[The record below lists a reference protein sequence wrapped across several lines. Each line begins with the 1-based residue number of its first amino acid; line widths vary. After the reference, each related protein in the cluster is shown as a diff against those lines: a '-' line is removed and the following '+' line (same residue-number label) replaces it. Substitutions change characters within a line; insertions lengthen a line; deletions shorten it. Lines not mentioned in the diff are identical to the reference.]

1 MYILTQKL
9 NSLSR
14 GEELEIRAPLRSLE
28 HISEVLARISA
39 TLDRRQMGK
48 LQERGGDNL
57 VKHPELKI
65 QPPPRDY
72 FLPVFS
78 CGFGGAS

>member
-1 MYILTQKL
+1 MYILPQKL

-14 GEELEIRAPLRSLE
+14 AKSIEIRAPLRSLE

-39 TLDRRQMGK
+39 TLDRRPVGK

-65 QPPPRDY
+65 QPPPRDNL
-72 FLPVFS
+72 LPVFS
-78 CGFGGAS
+78 SDFGGAS